1 MRKATTM
8 DPTVIDLG
16 PNHIIDITTLIQQI
30 RQFITN
36 LDGPSTMSLP
46 PADKKT
52 RTIIHELA
60 VAFGLK
66 SVSKGKGN
74 ARYTTLTKTSRTSV
88 ARVNE
93 LEIRKVMSKFGGQSV
108 TGDSFNESK
117 RERGKG
123 NRVPKH
129 KEGDQV
135 GAVSS
140 MHASMV
146 KS

>member
-1 MRKATTM
+1 
-8 DPTVIDLG
+8 
-16 PNHIIDITTLIQQI
+16 
-30 RQFITN
+30 
-36 LDGPSTMSLP
+36 MSLP

-52 RTIIHELA
+52 RTIVHELA